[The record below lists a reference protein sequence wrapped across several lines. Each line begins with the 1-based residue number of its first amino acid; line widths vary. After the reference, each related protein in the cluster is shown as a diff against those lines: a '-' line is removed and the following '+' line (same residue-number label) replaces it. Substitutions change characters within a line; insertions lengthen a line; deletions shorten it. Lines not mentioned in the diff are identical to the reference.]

1 MENFSTYAIL
11 SEVHLCACTLKQT
24 PASCRPAP
32 SPYSLY
38 LGEHQTCNASSW
50 VQYLLKFCLVF
61 NIYRQQRSFEGYV
74 FTRVCHSVHGGGG
87 SASVHAGIPPPSRS
101 RPLRSRRPRSRPP
114 LGADPPGADTPP
126 GADPLGADTPPPSRH
141 PCRNRPPQADTPPEQ
156 TPLPRR
162 LLLRTVRILFEC
174 ILVLTNLTN
183 LTNSLTRN

>member
-11 SEVHLCACTLKQT
+11 SEVHLCACTLKRM
-24 PASCRPAP
+24 PASCRAAP
-32 SPYSLY
+32 FPYPLY
-38 LGEHQTCNASSW
+38 LGKHQTCNASSW

-74 FTRVCHSVHGGGG
+74 FTRVCHSVHGGG

-126 GADPLGADTPPPSRH
+126 GADPLGADTPPRADTPAGTDPPKPTPPRSRH
-141 PCRNRPPQADTPPEQ
+141 P
-156 TPLPRR
+156 PRDGYCCGR
-162 LLLRTVRILFEC
+162 YASYLNAFLF
-174 ILVLTNLTN
+174 
-183 LTNSLTRN
+183 